1 MLQFKLNRQRVTN
14 TLAILLLLTG
24 ISCQPKK
31 DFTII
36 SDQELGQ
43 SKENNPTINSLQGA
57 LQPQGITLSFQD
69 VSIEREADIIQ
80 RVHNGQVDLGIVKN
94 DVDIHGGFSNVRTL
108 LPLFPDVMLIL
119 CRQNPNGVELQKLFR
134 EKKAAIII
142 DKEEEQSVIEL
153 FLRKN
158 GALNQSLGVVHANDS
173 TGITGVLNDYDVLVL
188 FASLNSPNVR
198 NILRIWNGTIYS
210 LDNPAL
216 MGQGSIVDGFCMAY
230 PKALP
235 FIIPKGTYGAWPK
248 EPVLTF
254 AVYDVLVCN
263 KDMDSHMVYDI
274 LKNIYDRRPTLAE
287 ENFEFGMLDDH
298 IESHKFSFPLH
309 DGALQYMK
317 RNEPTF
323 WERESELIG
332 LIITILVLIS
342 GGLTTLIKY
351 LKQRRKDRVDIYYN
365 KVLFAANRAR
375 EANSL
380 QKKEE
385 YLKELFIIRDSAF
398 QQLIAESLDANDAFV
413 IFVNLANSAIYE
425 LEQDIKAF
433 KIASPA

>member
-1 MLQFKLNRQRVTN
+1 MLQFKLNLQRVTN

-80 RVHNGQVDLGIVKN
+80 KVHNGQVDLGIVKN

>member
-1 MLQFKLNRQRVTN
+1 MLQFKLNLQRVTN
-14 TLAILLLLTG
+14 TSAILLLVTG

>member
-1 MLQFKLNRQRVTN
+1 MPNFNRSAFYLVS
-14 TLAILLLLTG
+14 TLIFLVLLISTG
-24 ISCQPKK
+24 CEPKK

-43 SKENNPTINSLQGA
+43 SIENNSTVSSLQRA
-57 LQPQGITLSFQD
+57 LHPQGITLTFQNKT
-69 VSIEREADIIQ
+69 VAREADIIQ
-80 RVHNGQVDLGIVKN
+80 LVHDGKVDIGIVKN
-94 DVDIHGGFSNVRTL
+94 DVDVHGGFTNVRTL

-119 CRQNPNGVELQKLFR
+119 CRQDPGKTDLQKLFR
-134 EKKAAIII
+134 EKKAAMVI
-142 DKEEEQSVIEL
+142 DKVEEQSVMEL

-158 GALNQSLGVVHANDS
+158 GALHQRLGKVQASDS
-173 TGITGVLNDYDVLVL
+173 TAITDALNDYDVIML

-198 NILRIWNGTIYS
+198 NILRIWNGSIYS
-210 LDNPAL
+210 VDNPAL

-263 KDMDSHMVYDI
+263 KNLDSHIAYDI
-274 LKNIYDRRPTLAE
+274 LKNIYDMRPTLAE
-287 ENFEFGMLDDH
+287 ENFEFGMLDDNL
-298 IESHKFSFPLH
+298 ESHKFSFPLH
-309 DGALQYMK
+309 DGASQYMT

-332 LIITILVLIS
+332 LIITIVVLFS
-342 GGLTTLIKY
+342 GGITTLIKY

-365 KVLFAANRAR
+365 KVLFVSQRAR
-375 EANSL
+375 DVNDLA
-380 QKKEE
+380 QKET
-385 YLKELFIIRDSAF
+385 YLKELFVIRDSAF
-398 QQLIAESLDANDAFV
+398 QQLIAETLDANDAFV

-425 LEQDIKAF
+425 LEQEIKEL
-433 KIASPA
+433 KKTQVG

>member
-1 MLQFKLNRQRVTN
+1 MLQFKLNLQCVAN

-287 ENFEFGMLDDH
+287 ENFEFGMLDDN